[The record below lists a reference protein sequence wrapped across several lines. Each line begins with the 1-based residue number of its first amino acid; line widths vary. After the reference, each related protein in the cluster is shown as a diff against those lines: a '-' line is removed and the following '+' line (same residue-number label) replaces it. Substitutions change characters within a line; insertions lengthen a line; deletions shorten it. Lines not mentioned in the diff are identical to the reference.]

1 MNCQV
6 DEQERKDGG
15 RLPTLKEQDTNL
27 WVARIVQIR
36 RGSKNIWIRVAWYY
50 SPDDLTDGRQPYHG
64 KYEII
69 RSTLED
75 IISAEAV
82 ADPCQVVHWDEYDDK
97 QRCLDVLLTTDLES
111 KKQSNSLRLPW
122 TEVSRNQD
130 RTASGHTIPCTG
142 VMTAR
147 SGNMNNV

>member
-15 RLPTLKEQDTNL
+15 SLPTLNEQDSKI
-27 WVARIVQIR
+27 WVGVARIVQIR

-97 QRCLDVLLTTDLES
+97 QRCLDVLFWRQTWNPKS
-111 KKQSNSLRLPW
+111 KKLS
-122 TEVSRNQD
+122 V
-130 RTASGHTIPCTG
+130 IP
-142 VMTAR
+142 
-147 SGNMNNV
+147 